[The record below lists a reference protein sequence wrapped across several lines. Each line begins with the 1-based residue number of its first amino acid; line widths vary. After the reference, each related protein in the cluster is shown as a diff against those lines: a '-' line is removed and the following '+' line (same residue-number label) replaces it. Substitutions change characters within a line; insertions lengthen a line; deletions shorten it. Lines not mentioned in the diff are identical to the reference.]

1 MLSVQEWI
9 SVAGFIMIL
18 ITAVSGIRVA
28 LAHAQSFT
36 ERVEAKLGSDLES
49 FKELLTQRMDM
60 NSLAFL
66 EFRKDLSKSMEE
78 IRATLSRHES
88 ELGELRRE
96 VRFSRRQDQEKG

>member
-1 MLSVQEWI
+1 MLSIQEWL
-9 SVAGFIMIL
+9 SVGGFIIAL
-18 ITAVSGIRVA
+18 ITTVSGIRVA
-28 LAHAQSFT
+28 LDRARTFT
-36 ERVEAKLGSDLES
+36 ERVEAKLGAELDS

-78 IRATLSRHES
+78 IRATLSRHEG

-96 VRFSRRQDQEKG
+96 IRFSRRQDQEKG